1 MSVITIKNLSRK
13 FPNRQVLKD
22 LSFEIHDGE
31 FTVITGLKESG
42 KTTFIR
48 TLCGLDAVESGEI
61 YVDGVLINKL
71 EPKDRNMALITDTV
85 PLNQNASVFDNMAMG
100 MKLRKYPKEEI
111 ESKVNKACEIL
122 GLTEYV
128 RRLVKNLTPGLKY
141 RVLLARAIARE
152 PNIIVVDDILK
163 GVEAGLKKE
172 LRAEMLKLNRRLG
185 INFVYATSDSI
196 DALTLADKIA
206 FLEGGVLTQYGTTEE
221 LYDHPSTLPI
231 ATFFGQPKINLFV
244 GNFTE
249 EGNVYYFEAEGW
261 KIKLNNLSDEQK
273 VKKYLAKNKPV
284 TLAVRAEDF
293 IMDENGEFSAVV
305 SDCDEYAGGKQISIL
320 YSDLTDNGVYFNVSL
335 KLEPEEKVRLSVPT
349 NRLLI
354 YDTETEDLINKN

>member
-1 MSVITIKNLSRK
+1 MSVITVKNLSKK

-22 LSFEIHDGE
+22 LSFEIADKE

-48 TLCGLDAVESGEI
+48 TLCGLDTVESGEI
-61 YVDGVLINKL
+61 FIDGVLINKL
-71 EPKDRNMALITDTV
+71 EPKDRNMALIADTV
-85 PLNQNASVFDNMAMG
+85 PLNVNASVFDNMAMG

-122 GLTEYV
+122 GLTEYI

-163 GVEAGLKKE
+163 GLEAGLKKE

-185 INFVYATSDSI
+185 INFVYATSDPV
-196 DALTLADKIA
+196 DAITLADKIA
-206 FLEGGVLTQYGTTEE
+206 FLEEGVLTQYGTTKE
-221 LYDHPSTLPI
+221 LYDNPATLPI
-231 ATFFGQPKINLFV
+231 ATFFGSPKINLFV
-244 GNFTE
+244 GSLTE
-249 EGNVYYFEAEGW
+249 ENGVYYFNGEGW
-261 KIKLNNLSDEQK
+261 KIKLYGGFDPQK
-273 VKKYLAKNKPV
+273 VKKYVEKTKPV

-293 IMDENGEFSAVV
+293 QLDENGEFFATV
-305 SDCDEYAGGKQISIL
+305 SDCDEYADGRQISIL
-320 YSDLTDNGVYFNVSL
+320 YSDLTDGGEYFNAML
-335 KLEPEEKVRLSVPT
+335 KLEADKKVRLSVPAQ
-349 NRLLI
+349 RLLI
-354 YDTETEDLINKN
+354 YDTETEALINKN